1 MIVRHTLIV
10 DLTITINVR
19 FTDHLIDFIITELLA
34 CSRNLS
40 VNDYRKGKIRYQP
53 RLVITCLSSAAE
65 M

>member
-40 VNDYRKGKIRYQP
+40 VNDDRKGKIRY
-53 RLVITCLSSAAE
+53 
-65 M
+65 